1 MAQYGYIIDSD
12 LQSDKRDVYEMFS
25 KYFGNPTLTKIRD
38 EQRYSTYAVKLNVHL
53 RENRYLMLITT
64 NDANQIG
71 TMFPLDDI
79 KWEALQTRSTD
90 SEFNCGSFTYMPRRK
105 PPYTSRIFLKERQDK
120 RTTYTSKDYPLSL
133 CLLHT
138 GKSKYEYPNLG
149 TISSALESWQTII
162 KIEI

>member
-12 LQSDKRDVYEMFS
+12 LQSDKRGLYSMFS
-25 KYFGNPTLTKIRD
+25 QYFGNPTLTKVRD
-38 EQRYSTYAVKLNVHL
+38 ERRYSTYAVKLNVYL

-64 NDANQIG
+64 KDENQIG
-71 TMFPLDDI
+71 AMFPFDDI

-90 SEFNCGSFTYMPRRK
+90 TEFNCGTFTYIPSNK
-105 PPYTSRIFLKERQDK
+105 APYTSRILLTERQDT
-120 RTTYTSKDYPLSL
+120 RTTYSNKDYPLSV

-149 TISSALESWQTII
+149 TLTSALESYQTII